1 MIDEA
6 LGLVHRY
13 LTSASSAKRNPED
26 QTIRRVGLV
35 YVQSGSGGS
44 SRSQFEG
51 AQFDLEE
58 ITAAYDTDSYV
69 RQAVDK
75 YTDLIFK
82 AGWNVVGVNENAIEY
97 VKMRLELIAE
107 ATQTP
112 TEEFF
117 NQIAEDLVKYGNAF
131 IVKSRLGSGYS
142 FPNGIQ
148 VQPVGKKKPVVGYF
162 VLPSET
168 IQIARDKNG
177 TIKGYQ
183 QDLGD
188 KPVTFR
194 PEDIIHVT
202 WKKKRGQA
210 FGSSFLIP
218 VLPDVRLL
226 REIEDNV
233 NRLLHKYLHPLYK
246 FKVGTTD
253 EGFQSTPEEVDLVRE
268 MIEDMPTDGTLVL
281 PERYDVDVIG
291 AQGEAI
297 NAEWALRYFEQRVF
311 TGFGVPETVFGRG
324 ANTNRSTA
332 DNLTS
337 EMHDRVKA
345 FQRVIATA
353 IDEHIIKEILMEGG
367 FDPIMNPDEDVD
379 FKFEEIAIDEQVKLE
394 NQALYLY
401 EHNGIT
407 FGEMRKRLG
416 YEVEVADESQMYLN
430 RVQIVLKG
438 AESSDEEEP
447 GTADNNNKMKPTN
460 QHGTKTSPKKT
471 TSDNEKSKVL
481 EMNMAKAIRAENALE
496 CAGKRYENLRNDVL
510 QLAKNCNE
518 ENNLE
523 KQIPMV
529 FSQTKDAMLKDFK
542 YFIQSSL
549 NNGVGDCKN
558 DMKVSRSPNVNESLA
573 ARIVER
579 LTEEKINTL
588 FDVLMSG
595 VSKKIKEENS
605 SKSIS
610 SLFDVANYRV
620 GFIIRTKLMKSYN
633 YGYAL
638 AAQSLGQNFVKATI
652 NEEACKICIENKD
665 KKIELAG
672 DFYKDLPPWHAN
684 CLCRVEI
691 AEENGGRAF
700 K

>member
-13 LTSASSAKRNPED
+13 LTSASSAKRNPRD
-26 QTIRRVGLV
+26 TTIKRVGLV
-35 YVQSGSGGS
+35 YVQSGGGGS
-44 SRSQFEG
+44 GRAQFED
-51 AQFDLEE
+51 AEFDLEE
-58 ITAAYDTDSYV
+58 ITSAYDTDSYV

-82 AGWNVVGVNENAIEY
+82 AGWSIVGVNKNARDY
-97 VKMRLELIAE
+97 VKTRLELIAE

-112 TEEFF
+112 TEEFL

-131 IVKSRLGSGYS
+131 IVKSRMSGNYS
-142 FPNGIQ
+142 FPKGIQ
-148 VQPVGKKKPVVGYF
+148 VQSIGDREPVVGYF
-162 VLPSET
+162 VLPPESVK
-168 IQIARDKNG
+168 IARDQNG

-194 PEDIIHVT
+194 PEDLIHVA

-246 FKVGTTD
+246 FKVGTTED
-253 EGFQSTPEEVDLVRE
+253 GFQSTPEEVDLVRE

-324 ANTNRSTA
+324 STANRSTA

-353 IDEHIIKEILMEGG
+353 IDEFIIKEILMEGG
-367 FDPIMNPDEDVD
+367 FDPVMNPDDDID
-379 FKFEEIAIDEQVKLE
+379 FKFEEIAIDEQIKLE

-407 FGEMRKRLG
+407 FGEMRERLG
-416 YEVEVADESQMYLN
+416 YEVEVDDESQMYLN
-430 RVQIVLKG
+430 KVQLVQLAAK
-438 AESSDEEEP
+438 SSGSEEP
-447 GTADNNNKMKPTN
+447 GSAENNNKMKPTN

-471 TSDNEKSKVL
+471 TSDNEKTKVS
-481 EMNMAKAIRAENALE
+481 EMNQLDFKDTLASIN
-496 CAGKRYENLRNDVL
+496 KRYENLRHDVL
-510 QLAKNCNE
+510 QLVKNLNKQ
-518 ENNLE
+518 NDLE

-529 FSQTKDAMLKDFK
+529 FSQAKDFIIK
-542 YFIQSSL
+542 DLKSSIGNSLSMGINDCQSDS
-549 NNGVGDCKN
+549 
-558 DMKVSRSPNVNESLA
+558 KVSRVPNVNESLA
-573 ARIVER
+573 MRTMSRFMEDKVDNLLNDLINGIDN
-579 LTEEKINTL
+579 KIR
-588 FDVLMSG
+588 D
-595 VSKKIKEENS
+595 ENS
-605 SKSIS
+605 NKAIS
-610 SLFDVANYRV
+610 SLFDIIKYRLD
-620 GFIIRTKLMKSYN
+620 FTARTQLMKSYN
-633 YGYAL
+633 FGYAL
-638 AAQSLGQNFVKATI
+638 AAQSLGRDFVESVC
-652 NEEACKICIENKD
+652 NEEGCETCKSKENT
-665 KKIELAG
+665 KIELVG

-684 CLCRVEI
+684 CLCKVRTL
-691 AEENGGRAF
+691 